1 MTRLLA
7 RWRVTLGFVFAAL
20 VLYLA
25 SPTRASLQLGALVA
39 IAGEL
44 LRLWAAGH
52 LEKSKE
58 VTQSGPYRY
67 TRHPLYLGSSLIGI
81 GMAIVSHNAIVAAIV
96 VIYLL
101 LTLTAAMRSEEAHL
115 REKFGDAYSKHE
127 SDFDD
132 VVERNRPGTSQAA
145 EMVPACAGHL
155 EKHTK
160 ASQKGWWITHKEGI
174 LCKSLRWILPLPRPP
189 QLHRKSPR

>member
-7 RWRVTLGFVFAAL
+7 RWRVFLGFVFAAI

-25 SPTRASLQLGALVA
+25 TPSPRSLVIGALIA
-39 IAGEL
+39 IVGESI
-44 LRLWAAGH
+44 RLWAAGH

-81 GMAIVSHNAIVAAIV
+81 GMAVVANNVIVAVIV
-96 VIYLL
+96 IGYLV

-115 REKFGDAYSKHE
+115 REKFGDAYDAYAEKRAPK
-127 SDFDD
+127 
-132 VVERNRPGTSQAA
+132 VERSFSWQRAIYNREHHTIAGLLAGLLLLAA
-145 EMVPACAGHL
+145 
-155 EKHTK
+155 K
-160 ASQKGWWITHKEGI
+160 AYS
-174 LCKSLRWILPLPRPP
+174 
-189 QLHRKSPR
+189 

>member
-39 IAGEL
+39 VAGEL

-115 REKFGDAYSKHE
+115 REKFGDAYDAYAEKRAAR
-127 SDFDD
+127 
-132 VVERNRPGTSQAA
+132 VERAFSWQRAIYNREHHTMLSLAA
-145 EMVPACAGHL
+145 GLAALWM
-155 EKHTK
+155 KTNF
-160 ASQKGWWITHKEGI
+160 
-174 LCKSLRWILPLPRPP
+174 
-189 QLHRKSPR
+189 